1 MKIEIFK
8 KILADS
14 KCCSFNPKKNKLFY
28 KENMFFNGYLVY
40 FLLMIT
46 YGIKNSIFLYIDF
59 IMAIGLLVAIIS
71 IIKKTTQEFNLLLID
86 FNKGNYKNHEID
98 IKEVTNLHKIISAL
112 ILIIIIAMLLLSCF
126 YIVSFM
132 NYTFSLL
139 VLLSVFISTSIYLII
154 KILAK

>member
-1 MKIEIFK
+1 
-8 KILADS
+8 
-14 KCCSFNPKKNKLFY
+14 
-28 KENMFFNGYLVY
+28 MFFNGYLVY